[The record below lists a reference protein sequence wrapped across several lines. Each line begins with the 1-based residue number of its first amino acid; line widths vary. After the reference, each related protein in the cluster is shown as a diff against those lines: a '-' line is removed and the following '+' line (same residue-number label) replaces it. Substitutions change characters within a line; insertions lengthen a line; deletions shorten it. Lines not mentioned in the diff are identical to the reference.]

1 MPNKHKSVE
10 NIIATES
17 KITFILESPH
27 KNEICE
33 GYPLAGKAGKEI
45 SKVLIKESNLSFGEE
60 AKTGSLI
67 NKVSIIN
74 VSKVPLQGS
83 AYCCE
88 KNKPSNIDIYEKL
101 KKIIEQGADFS
112 TRHQKQTLNQL
123 KAKIYTS
130 CLDELQKLPNNT
142 FIVPCGKFAREF
154 YKKAK
159 TEESI
164 KRKNFELI
172 DKDIPHP
179 ARGKWSG
186 ISKETIKIIKEK
198 I

>member
-10 NIIATES
+10 NIIAKES

-33 GYPLAGKAGKEI
+33 GYPLAGKAGREI
-45 SKVLIKESNLSFGEE
+45 SKILIEKSELPFGKE
-60 AKTGSLI
+60 AKEGSLI

-74 VSKVPLQGS
+74 VSQVPLQGS

-88 KNKPSNIDIYEKL
+88 KNKPSNINIYEKL
-101 KKIIEQGADFS
+101 KKLIEQGADFS
-112 TRHQKQTLNQL
+112 TQHKELKLNQL
-123 KAKIYTS
+123 KEKIYNS
-130 CLDELQKLPNNT
+130 CLDELEKLPDKT

-164 KRKNFELI
+164 KGKKFELI

-179 ARGKWSG
+179 ARGQWSG
-186 ISKETIKIIKEK
+186 ISEETIKIIKAK